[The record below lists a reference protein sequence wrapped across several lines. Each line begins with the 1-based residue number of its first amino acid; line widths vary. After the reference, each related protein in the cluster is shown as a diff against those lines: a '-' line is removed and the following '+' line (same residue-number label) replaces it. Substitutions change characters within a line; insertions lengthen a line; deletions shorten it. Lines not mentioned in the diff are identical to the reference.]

1 MFKLAPFVLP
11 PLTTVRVSQSELV
24 RIAFHAYANAHDICA
39 FQHKYLRIS
48 GEIAADRMG
57 LKST

>member
-24 RIAFHAYANAHDICA
+24 RIAFHAFANAHELEGNS
-39 FQHKYLRIS
+39 FTVFKLTP
-48 GEIAADRMG
+48 E
-57 LKST
+57 